1 MESKLFVRLAVW
13 EDQSKHPQSVSS
25 GVSRLTPS
33 RGQFLQ
39 KRQVTTTLLASRKI
53 SGRSSLLRPAAFI
66 VEIQDPPR
74 ESFTQNHKHW
84 CAIGPVDFIPNIL
97 YLSRTRPLHHFSC
110 CGGLTLPTSELGR
123 PPKIGP
129 YLMAGR
135 ELTSSLTCQTIATSH
150 YLALVHSVHAYD
162 LFWEAMSPIL
172 LGTNQCHH
180 TFSLFFLL

>member
-1 MESKLFVRLAVW
+1 MW

-25 GVSRLTPS
+25 GVSGLTPS
-33 RGQFLQ
+33 HGQFLQ
-39 KRQVTTTLLASRKI
+39 KRQVTTTLLASRKFLADPLY
-53 SGRSSLLRPAAFI
+53 SAQRRSSWRSKILPGK
-66 VEIQDPPR
+66 V
-74 ESFTQNHKHW
+74 SHKTTNTGARLAPW
-84 CAIGPVDFIPNIL
+84 ISSRIFCIFRGQGPCTTFP
-97 YLSRTRPLHHFSC
+97 C